1 MRSQG
6 EAENLICSGVNQILH
21 GAVGRGPARIRCHI
35 FEDMVTVRCWNKFTF
50 AENQLI
56 LGGKDILK
64 DYRKSM
70 LMSVSDS
77 FLMLIRTI
85 FDIELV
91 NFHHDIT
98 LTNGEEVLIFS
109 LESVPAFRILR
120 GKIHNGK
127 LRVV

>member
-35 FEDMVTVRCWNKFTF
+35 FEDMVTVRCWNQFTF

-56 LGGKDILK
+56 ASGKDILK
-64 DYRKSM
+64 EYRKSL
-70 LMSVSDS
+70 LMRVSDS
-77 FLMLIRTI
+77 FLMLIRSV
-85 FDIELV
+85 FGIELV

-98 LTNGEEVLIFS
+98 LTNGEEVLLFS
-109 LESVPAFRILR
+109 LESAPAFRVLVS
-120 GKIHNGK
+120 KNAK
-127 LRVV
+127 LRVVS